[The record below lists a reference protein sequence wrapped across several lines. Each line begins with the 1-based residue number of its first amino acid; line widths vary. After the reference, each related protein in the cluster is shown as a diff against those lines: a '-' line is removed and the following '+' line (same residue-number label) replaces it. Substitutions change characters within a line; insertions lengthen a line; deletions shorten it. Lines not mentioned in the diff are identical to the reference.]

1 MPRKKPL
8 PQPKPCNT
16 NERDQLA
23 DAMNE
28 SDPETSRRTVLK
40 GAAGGFLAL
49 GVVQPGELLRITK
62 QQNLVPVDK
71 KRSKEWQ
78 AMLRE
83 RGKPTV
89 VSGEALD
96 HIGMPVGGIC
106 CGQLYLSGDGRLWCW
121 DIFNLPNKDIG
132 TIRNGA
138 NYAKPMKP
146 GNDHNFGVFFQ
157 GDREMAELS
166 RKSFSA
172 TEFIGRYPIG
182 QVRYSDPAE
191 SCEIT
196 LEAFSPFIPL
206 NTDDSGIPC
215 TILSY
220 KVTNKSQSAKSVTL
234 GIVSNNPVARRARTL
249 RKVELVSDRFLD
261 DSFVGVQF
269 FGIGRSASES
279 SRPDILFD
287 DFESETYTKWKVEGT
302 AFGAGPV
309 EHDKMPD
316 YMGAIG
322 GQGKRSANTHHWRA
336 GGDVVQADQHVGK
349 LTSIPFTIERN
360 YITFLIGGGNHPGKT
375 CVNLLVD
382 GKQVRTIAGPN
393 SNLMRAGNFDV
404 KEFMGKQAVLE
415 VVDNERGGW
424 GQISIDHIVF
434 SDQPRLDPQKY
445 EDEPDAGSFAIAVLS
460 AHPNLKRTAPEADGS
475 EKLLTTIDL
484 RAGETQEVTFAV
496 AWHFPNPDR
505 KELGFLQDIQKL
517 KRHYA
522 KRFKDAKD
530 VVAYVA
536 TNFDRLAGETRKWVK
551 TWYEDS
557 TLPHWFLERTF
568 MPTSILASQTCYRF
582 DNDRF
587 YGWEGI
593 YCCAGTCTH
602 VWQYAQ
608 AVGRVFPALER
619 DLRARADYTIGF
631 HESGALGHRG
641 EAWQSVAHDGQCGTI
656 MRVYREHTMSA
667 DSAFLRRIWPRVKK
681 SIEYMIGQDLDD
693 DGILEGAQ
701 FNTLDATWYG
711 PMAWISSL
719 YCGALRAGEAMASEM
734 GDTAFSAKCRR
745 IADSGMARMT
755 KDLYNGE
762 YFIHKLD
769 PNHPETN
776 ATGNG
781 CHADQAFGQSY
792 MWQLGLPRVQ
802 TQSETVSALK
812 SLYKYNFC
820 PDIGPYRENNKNVKG
835 GRWFAMPGEAGL
847 LVCTWPHGGSEI
859 AVAKG
864 ADAWAAMYFNE
875 CWTGFEYQVAGHML
889 YEGLVDEGLTITKT
903 VDDRY
908 SAARRNPYNEIECS
922 DHYARAMA
930 SYGVYNGALGFKYH
944 GPKGELSFS
953 PAWGKENFKAA
964 FIAAE
969 GWGSYEQRS
978 TGRRH
983 SFKLTISY
991 GKLRLSKLSLPASG
1005 DVASAKLTVNGK
1017 AINASMK
1024 AVSAGFGEA
1033 TFLTGFALNTG
1044 DVLAIEV
1051 G

>member
-1 MPRKKPL
+1 MI
-8 PQPKPCNT
+8 
-16 NERDQLA
+16 
-23 DAMNE
+23 
-28 SDPETSRRTVLK
+28 S
-40 GAAGGFLAL
+40 L
-49 GVVQPGELLRITK
+49 GVIQPGELLK
-62 QQNLVPVDK
+62 VPKGQNLVPLDK

-78 AMLRE
+78 AKLRE

-89 VSGEALD
+89 VSGAALD

-132 TIRNGA
+132 QVRNGSH
-138 NYAKPMKP
+138 YEKPAVP
-146 GNDHNFGVFFQ
+146 GKEVDFMATFM
-157 GDREMAELS
+157 GDRGPLEFS
-166 RKSFSA
+166 RKDFKNV
-172 TEFIGRYPIG
+172 EFVGQYPIG
-182 QVRYSDPAE
+182 RVRYADPGE
-191 SCEIT
+191 GCEIE

-206 NTDDSGIPC
+206 NADDSGIPC

-220 KVTNKSQSAKSVTL
+220 KITNKASTDKQAFLTIGSK
-234 GIVSNNPVARRARTL
+234 NPVAPRARTL
-249 RKVELVSDRFLD
+249 RKIELGSEEF
-261 DSFVGVQF
+261 SGNGTKGVHF
-269 FGIGRSASES
+269 FATEQRIETAT
-279 SRPDILFD
+279 RPDILFD
-287 DFESETYTKWKVEGT
+287 DFESATYTKWKVEGT

-322 GQGKRSANTHHWRA
+322 GQGKRSANTHNWRA
-336 GGDVVQADQHVGK
+336 GGDVTESDQHLGK

-360 YITFLIGGGNHPGKT
+360 FITFLIGGGNHAGKT

-382 GKQVRTIAGPN
+382 GKQVRTMAGPN

-404 KEFMGKQAVLE
+404 KEFIGKQGVLE
-415 VVDNERGGW
+415 VVDNEKGGW

-434 SDQPRLDPQKY
+434 SDSARLDPANY
-445 EDEPDAGSFAIAVLS
+445 SDEPDAGTFAIALLS
-460 AHPNLKRTAPEADGS
+460 DKEGISKKTYGVDDYGTAGWNGILKPGESRT
-475 EKLLTTIDL
+475 
-484 RAGETQEVTFAV
+484 VNFVV

-505 KELGFLQDIQKL
+505 KELGFLQDIHKL

-522 KRFKDAKD
+522 KRFKDAKE
-530 VVAYVA
+530 VVSYVA
-536 TNFDRLAGETRKWVK
+536 KNFDRLAGETRRWVK

-608 AVGRVFPALER
+608 AVGRTFPVLER
-619 DLRARADYTIGF
+619 DLRKRADYTIGY
-631 HESGALGHRG
+631 HDTGALGHRG

-667 DSAFLRRIWPRVKK
+667 DSSFLKGIWPRVKK
-681 SIEYMIGQDLDD
+681 SIEYMIAQDMDE
-693 DGILEGAQ
+693 DGILEGMQ
-701 FNTLDATWYG
+701 FNTLDAAWYG

-734 GDTAFSAKCRR
+734 GDAAFAAKCKR
-745 IADSGMARMT
+745 IADSGMARM
-755 KDLYNGE
+755 KRDLYNGE

-781 CHADQAFGQSY
+781 CHSDQVFGQGY

-802 TQSETVSALK
+802 TQPETVSALK
-812 SLYKYNFC
+812 SLFKYNFC

-864 ADAWAAMYFNE
+864 GDAWAAMYFNE

-889 YEGLVDEGLTITKT
+889 YEGLVDEALTIVKT

-908 SAARRNPYNEIECS
+908 SATRRNPYNEIECS
-922 DHYARAMA
+922 DHYARAMS
-930 SYGVYNGALGFKYH
+930 SYGAYTGACGFKYH
-944 GPKGELSFS
+944 GPKGELSFD
-953 PAWGKENFKAA
+953 PAWSKENFRAA

-969 GWGSYEQRS
+969 GWGSYEQKS
-978 TGRRH
+978 TGRKH
-983 SFKLTISY
+983 SFRLSLNH
-991 GKLRLSKLSLPASG
+991 GKLKLNKLSLPAS
-1005 DVASAKLTVNGK
+1005 DASKSLRVTVNGK
-1017 AINASMK
+1017 AVKATMK
-1024 AVSAGFGEA
+1024 ASDIAFTEG
-1033 TFLTGFALNTG
+1033 LTLKAG
-1044 DVLAIEV
+1044 DVLTVEM